1 MSSLKQTCQEIWWSW
16 GWKNILKCLICNQTL
31 FMKKRKSMSTF
42 NSVDLW
48 FNCPPLAPCM
58 VSAGLS
64 LLCWSLFGISGPT
77 PDWRALISPT
87 HPLLPLPLNWSA
99 LRVCSGW
106 WREGGM
112 VVGELGVSDGF
123 QTPKL
128 SYALQSPPVSAASNS
143 VLNGAFVLLID
154 RMCNWDR
161 RESVRLSD
169 PGFFFYSFV

>member
-106 WREGGM
+106 WREGWSLGSSEFQM
-112 VVGELGVSDGF
+112 DFRRQSFHTLSNRPPSAQQATRSWMEL
-123 QTPKL
+123 L
-128 SYALQSPPVSAASNS
+128 Y
-143 VLNGAFVLLID
+143 
-154 RMCNWDR
+154 C
-161 RESVRLSD
+161 
-169 PGFFFYSFV
+169 